1 MLETVQMFFV
11 FLIVAFV
18 VMSLFLFVRDAIL
31 WYFRIN
37 EARDNERKIIDL
49 LQRIANKP

>member
-11 FLIVAFV
+11 FLIIAFV
-18 VMSLFLFVRDAIL
+18 VMGLFLLLRNAIL

-37 EARDNERKIIDL
+37 EARDNQRKIIDL
-49 LQRIANKP
+49 LQRIADKN